1 MMLVRL
7 VALTEQSLT
16 QASIFVQSHVP
27 AHFELTWLLS
37 CVTPMSWLNK
47 IIQFKGKARKSV
59 SNVHD

>member
-16 QASIFVQSHVP
+16 QASIFVQSHVL
-27 AHFELTWLLS
+27 AHSELTWLLS

-47 IIQFKGKARKSV
+47 IIQFKEKARKSV